1 MPKPTGGLQKSSGAV
16 SDRRAKLQKHVAE
29 ADLSRVLNERLIG
42 PLLAIKTAL
51 PLLHAGSAIT
61 LTSGQ
66 FASRPAATGGVVA
79 GALAAVE
86 SMARALAI
94 ELSPMRVNAV
104 SPGWVD
110 TPLFDAI
117 LGESKRQALERTA
130 STLLTRNIGR
140 PEDIAQ
146 AILFLMINRFVTG
159 EVLHVDGGGRW
170 V

>member
-1 MPKPTGGLQKSSGAV
+1 M
-16 SDRRAKLQKHVAE
+16 
-29 ADLSRVLNERLIG
+29 
-42 PLLAIKTAL
+42 
-51 PLLHAGSAIT
+51 
-61 LTSGQ
+61 
-66 FASRPAATGGVVA
+66 A